1 MTDNTTGEAQPT
13 SGELAEKY
21 GTMQADIYEG
31 MVAEFSSM
39 GLDKV
44 EIARRVIGM
53 LAMAAAQAGNSLG
66 VPPVITALIAAE
78 AMDGVLLSGT
88 RDKAN

>member
-1 MTDNTTGEAQPT
+1 
-13 SGELAEKY
+13 
-21 GTMQADIYEG
+21 
-31 MVAEFSSM
+31 
-39 GLDKV
+39 
-44 EIARRVIGM
+44 
-53 LAMAAAQAGNSLG
+53 MAAAQAGNSLG